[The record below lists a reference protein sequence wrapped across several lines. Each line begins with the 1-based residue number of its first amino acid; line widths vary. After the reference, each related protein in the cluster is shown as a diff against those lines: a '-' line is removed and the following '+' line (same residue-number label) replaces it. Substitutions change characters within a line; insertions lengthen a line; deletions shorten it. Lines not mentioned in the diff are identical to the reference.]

1 MHFRPKRRTQLLVLL
16 FMASSLAIDRRIV
29 TNDFSD
35 YPIGS
40 QQCLY
45 DASDNSGCDGDTVPE
60 MNKCLCGNGG
70 DFVVNSAKCVAK
82 NDSDDMESTYETMS
96 LHCSNSNTPLSVSKE
111 EWMAEGSSVSS
122 STSSTSST
130 KTDSKTTSQT
140 ASRSNIPTTS
150 VGKTI
155 VTTTTSLPSNTYTPD
170 ASNNSGLST
179 GARVGIIVGSAT
191 VGLALFASVLL
202 FLCRYRRHRN
212 HTYEEVY
219 LVGGQLPSNPESEI
233 FGPTQPSIASTVP
246 SDLENSSDPR
256 KHWHPS
262 PDGNQVP
269 WSPSAFEA
277 VKLHPGFGKRY
288 QPPPDVYE
296 MPTSSERS
304 VSVSL
309 SVTPVEM
316 PIISVTSPTASPASR
331 YSRADWSLQM
341 DEEPGRYEPYRPSP

>member
-1 MHFRPKRRTQLLVLL
+1 MHFRPQRRSHLFVLL
-16 FMASSLAIDRRIV
+16 FIASSLAIDRRTV

-45 DASDNSGCDGDTVPE
+45 DTSDNSGCDGDTVPE

-70 DFVVNSAKCVAK
+70 DFVTNSAKCVAK
-82 NDSDDMESTYETMS
+82 NDSDDMDSTYKTMS

-111 EWMAEGSSVSS
+111 EWMAEGSTVSS

-140 ASRSNIPTTS
+140 ASTSDIPTTS

-155 VTTTTSLPSNTYTPD
+155 VTTTTSLPSNTSTPD
-170 ASNNSGLST
+170 ASNHSGLST

-191 VGLALFASVLL
+191 
-202 FLCRYRRHRN
+202 
-212 HTYEEVY
+212 EVHP
-219 LVGGQLPSNPESEI
+219 VGGQLPSNPESEI
-233 FGPTQPSIASTVP
+233 LGSIQPSIASTAS
-246 SDLENSSDPR
+246 SDLESSSDPR
-256 KHWHPS
+256 KRWHPS

-277 VKLHPGFGKRY
+277 VKLHPGFGNRH

-296 MPTSSERS
+296 MPTNSERP

-331 YSRADWSLQM
+331 YSGADWNPQM
-341 DEEPGRYEPYRPSP
+341 DEEPGPYESYRPSP